1 MHKIKFILFVFLLTA
16 FCSVSTF
23 AQTVT
28 VENKK
33 SLISQFR
40 KLTGA
45 DTVNLSVNV
54 STDIREDFNL
64 LVAQEKDLT
73 YAQKQELTKS
83 INEANERIDKAAKS
97 FLSDQKTMTKLAEE
111 VIFQIYDKTF
121 TENELREL
129 IAFYQTPTGQK
140 AAAFLPTL
148 SKQVEKAFGDAAIAQ
163 LRAIV
168 SPKIEAEQV
177 QFQQKLKDLKNKK
190 QPSGQINV

>member
-1 MHKIKFILFVFLLTA
+1 M
-16 FCSVSTF
+16 
-23 AQTVT
+23 T

>member
-1 MHKIKFILFVFLLTA
+1 MHKIKFILFVFLLTT

-23 AQTVT
+23 AQNAT

-45 DTVNLSVNV
+45 DKVNLSLNV
-54 STDIREDFNL
+54 STDIREDFNSL
-64 LVAQEKDLT
+64 LAQEKDLT
-73 YAQKQELTKS
+73 DAQKQELTKS
-83 INEANERIDKAAKS
+83 INEANERIDKTAKS
-97 FLSDQKTMTKLAEE
+97 FLSDQQTMTKLSEE

-121 TENELREL
+121 TETELKEL

-140 AAAFLPTL
+140 AAAFLPSL
-148 SKQVEKAFGDAAIAQ
+148 SKQVEQAFSQSAVAQ

-168 SPKIEAEQV
+168 SPKIEAEQA

-190 QPSGQINV
+190 QP

>member
-1 MHKIKFILFVFLLTA
+1 MLKTKFILFAFFLTA

-23 AQTVT
+23 AQNAT

-45 DTVNLSVNV
+45 DKVNLSLNV
-54 STDIREDFNL
+54 STDIREDFNS

-73 YAQKQELTKS
+73 DAQKQELTKA
-83 INEANERIDKAAKS
+83 INEANERIDKTAKS
-97 FLSDQKTMTKLAEE
+97 FLSDQQTITKLSEE

-121 TENELREL
+121 TENELKEL

-148 SKQVEKAFGDAAIAQ
+148 SKQVEKAFTDSAVAQ

-168 SPKIEAEQV
+168 SPKIEAEHR

-190 QPSGQINV
+190 QP

>member
-1 MHKIKFILFVFLLTA
+1 M
-16 FCSVSTF
+16 
-23 AQTVT
+23 
-28 VENKK
+28 
-33 SLISQFR
+33 ISQFR

-73 YAQKQELTKS
+73 DAQKQELTKS
-83 INEANERIDKAAKS
+83 INEANERIDKAVKS
-97 FLSDQKTMTKLAEE
+97 FLSDQQAMTKLAEE
-111 VIFQIYDKTF
+111 VIFQIYDKNF
-121 TENELREL
+121 TESELKEL

-148 SKQVEKAFGDAAIAQ
+148 SKQVEKAFGDSAVAQ

-168 SPKIEAEQV
+168 SPKIEAEQA

-190 QPSGQINV
+190 QP

>member
-168 SPKIEAEQV
+168 SPKNEAEQV

-190 QPSGQINV
+190 QP

>member
-1 MHKIKFILFVFLLTA
+1 MHKIKFILFVFLLTT

-23 AQTVT
+23 AQNAT

-45 DTVNLSVNV
+45 DKVNLSLNV
-54 STDIREDFNL
+54 STDIREDFNS

-73 YAQKQELTKS
+73 DAQKQELIKS
-83 INEANERIDKAAKS
+83 INEANERIDKTAKG
-97 FLSDQKTMTKLAEE
+97 FLSDQQTITKLSEE
-111 VIFQIYDKTF
+111 VIFQTYDKTF
-121 TENELREL
+121 TENELKEL

-140 AAAFLPTL
+140 AAAFLPGL
-148 SKQVEKAFGDAAIAQ
+148 SKQVEQAFSQSAVAR
-163 LRAIV
+163 LRVIV
-168 SPKIEAEQV
+168 SPKIEAEQA

-190 QPSGQINV
+190 QP

>member
-1 MHKIKFILFVFLLTA
+1 MHKIKFILFVFLLTT

-23 AQTVT
+23 AQSAT

-45 DTVNLSVNV
+45 DKVNLSLNV
-54 STDIREDFNL
+54 STDIREDFNSL
-64 LVAQEKDLT
+64 LAQEKDLT
-73 YAQKQELTKS
+73 DAQKQELTKS
-83 INEANERIDKAAKS
+83 INEANERIDKTAKS
-97 FLSDQKTMTKLAEE
+97 FLSDQQTMTKLSEE

-121 TENELREL
+121 TETELKEL

-140 AAAFLPTL
+140 AAAFLPSL
-148 SKQVEKAFGDAAIAQ
+148 SKQVEQAFSQSAVAQ

-168 SPKIEAEQV
+168 SPKIEAEQA

-190 QPSGQINV
+190 QP